1 MGVSILDALRLHSIG
16 GLALSGADVQAPW
29 HSVLETMW
37 LLCEEDQEVGY
48 LLELEGCPLVK
59 DAGIKSQFARRR

>member
-29 HSVLETMW
+29 HSVLETLW
-37 LLCEEDQEVGY
+37 LQCDEAQQIGSLR
-48 LLELEGCPLVK
+48 ELEGCPLV
-59 DAGIKSQFARRR
+59 IQSQFARRR